1 MKPMNIV
8 VLEGYVNNPGDLSW
22 NALESYGTVTVYD
35 RTSRDQLAQRVAE
48 ADIAVSSKVIW
59 DAEALGWAP
68 HLKMIALTSTGYNV
82 VDLDAARER
91 GVTVS
96 NVPAYSTP
104 DVAQMTFALL
114 LELCLHVGEH
124 SQLVMDGGWTR
135 AKDFSFWN
143 TPLVEL
149 AGKTMGIVGMGSIG
163 QAVCRIARAFGML
176 VVFENRSPKPQF
188 EGDGVRQVELDELLA
203 VSDVVSLHV
212 PATPATDRM
221 MNERTI
227 AQMKDGSYLLN
238 TARGTLVDEQ
248 AVVDALRSGKLAGFA
263 ADVVS
268 VEPMR
273 ADNPL
278 LQAKGQNIVVTPHIA
293 WATHEARARLLATV
307 AANVGAF
314 VEGHPQNVVE

>member
-1 MKPMNIV
+1 MNIA

-22 NALESYGTVTVYD
+22 DALESFGTVTVFD
-35 RTSRDQLAQRVAE
+35 RTPRDQLAQRM
-48 ADIAVSSKVIW
+48 ADVDVAVSSKTVW

-68 HLKMIALTSTGYNV
+68 RLKMIALTSTGYNM
-82 VDLDAARER
+82 VDLDAARAR
-91 GVTVS
+91 GIVVS

-124 SQLVMDGGWTR
+124 SRLVMDGDWTR
-135 AKDFSFWN
+135 AKDFSFWS

-163 QAVCRIARAFGML
+163 QAVDRIARAFDMP
-176 VVFENRSPKPQF
+176 VVFENRSPKPQL
-188 EGDGVRQVELDELLA
+188 EGDGVRQAGLDELLA
-203 VSDVVSLHV
+203 TADVVSLHV
-212 PATPATDRM
+212 PATPETEHM
-221 MNERTI
+221 MD
-227 AQMKDGSYLLN
+227 AAALAKMKDGSYLLN
-238 TARGTLVDEQ
+238 TARGSLVDEQ
-248 AVVDALRSGKLAGFA
+248 AVVDALRSGKLAGFG

-273 ADNPL
+273 PDNPL
-278 LQAKGQNIVVTPHIA
+278 LQAKGANIVVTPHIA
-293 WATHEARARLLATV
+293 WATHEARERLLATV

-314 VEGHPQNVVE
+314 VDGRPQNVVD

>member
-1 MKPMNIV
+1 MNIV
-8 VLEGYVNNPGDLSW
+8 VLEGYANNPGDLSW
-22 NALESYGTVTVYD
+22 DDLDRYGNVVVYD
-35 RTSRDQLAQRVAE
+35 RTSRDQLAQRVVD
-48 ADIAVSSKVIW
+48 ADIVVSSKVIW
-59 DAEALGWAP
+59 DAEALSWAP
-68 HLKMIALTSTGYNV
+68 RLKMIALISTGYNV
-82 VDLDAARER
+82 VDLDAAREH

-124 SQLVMDGGWTR
+124 SRAVMDGDWTR
-135 AKDFSFWN
+135 AKDFTFWN

-163 QAVCRIARAFGML
+163 KAVCRIACAFGMS
-176 VVFENRSPKPQF
+176 VVFENRSAKPQL
-188 EGDGVRQVELDELLA
+188 ESDCVHQVDLDELLA
-203 VSDVVSLHV
+203 TSDVVTLHV
-212 PATPATDRM
+212 PATSENARM
-221 MNERTI
+221 INAR
-227 AQMKDGSYLLN
+227 ALARMKDGSYLLN

-248 AVVDALRSGKLAGFA
+248 AVVDALRLGKLAGFG

-273 ADNPL
+273 PDNPL
-278 LQAKGQNIVVTPHIA
+278 LQAKGSNIVVTPHIA
-293 WATHEARARLLATV
+293 WATHEARARLLTAV

-314 VEGHPQNVVE
+314 VEGHPQNVVN

>member
-1 MKPMNIV
+1 MNIV
-8 VLEGYVNNPGDLSW
+8 VLEGHVNNPGDLSW
-22 NALESYGTVTVYD
+22 DALEQYGTVTVYD
-35 RTSRDQLAQRVAE
+35 RTPREKLAQRVAE
-48 ADIAVSSKVIW
+48 ADIAVSSKVVW

-68 HLKMIALTSTGYNV
+68 RLKMIALTSTGFNV
-82 VDLDAARER
+82 VDLDAARQR
-91 GVTVS
+91 GVVVS

-124 SQLVMDGGWTR
+124 SRMVMDGDWTR
-135 AKDFSFWN
+135 AKDFSFWD

-149 AGKTMGIVGMGSIG
+149 SGKTMGIVGMGSIG
-163 QAVCRIARAFGML
+163 QAVCRIARAFGMP
-176 VVFENRSPKPQF
+176 VVFENRSAKPQL
-188 EGDGVRQVELDELLA
+188 EGGGVRQVDLDELLA
-203 VSDVVSLHV
+203 TADVVSLHV
-212 PATPATDRM
+212 PATPETERM
-221 MNERTI
+221 MNARAI
-227 AQMKDGSYLLN
+227 GRMKDGAYLLN

-273 ADNPL
+273 PDNPL
-278 LQAKGQNIVVTPHIA
+278 LQAKGENIVVTPHIA
-293 WATHEARARLLATV
+293 WATHEARQRLLATV

-314 VEGHPQNVVE
+314 VEGHPQNVVD